1 MATKIRLQ
9 RNGRK
14 GRAIF
19 TIVVSDSRAKRDGR
33 YIERIG
39 QYNPN
44 TNPAT
49 IDLAFDR
56 ALDWVLKGAEM
67 SDTARAI
74 LSYKGV
80 MMKKHLLGGVAKG
93 ALTNE
98 QADAKF
104 TTWLESKENAIDNKK
119 VSLASGKENNKA
131 ERLTAEAAYNAK
143 RAAAIVVKNT
153 PAPVV
158 EEVVEED
165 VVDSPSNEE
174 IDTIAA
180 EEASEATAEVEIAEV
195 APEATIEATTEE
207 ATVDTAEESAEV

>member
-33 YIERIG
+33 YIERLG

-56 ALDWVLKGAEM
+56 ALDWVVKGAEM

-104 TTWLESKENAIDNKK
+104 TAWLENKENAIDNKK
-119 VSLASGKENNKA
+119 ISLASGKENNKV
-131 ERLTAEAAYNAK
+131 ERLAAEAAYNTK

-158 EEVVEED
+158 EEVVEEN
-165 VVDSPSNEE
+165 VVESPSNEE
-174 IDTIAA
+174 TDTIAVEA
-180 EEASEATAEVEIAEV
+180 ASEAAAEGEIAE
-195 APEATIEATTEE
+195 ATPEAAAEE
-207 ATVDTAEESAEV
+207 ATVDTAEESAEA